1 MSRCGL
7 PRLLLEVAQV
17 AAVERLANP
26 PADRAAVEL
35 QLLGERVLPDP
46 LLVVGRKSAT
56 AWTVSRVSGL
66 TVRPT
71 PSEIRSATSSR
82 TTA

>member
-1 MSRCGL
+1 MR
-7 PRLLLEVAQV
+7 PAAVLLKVSQV
-17 AAVERLANP
+17 AAVEGLAHA
-26 PADRAAVEL
+26 PADGAAVEL
-35 QLLGERVLPDP
+35 QLLGECVLADA
-46 LLVVGRKSAT
+46 LLVVGLQALDRLDGLA
-56 AWTVSRVSGL
+56 VSGL